1 MDMFDCNA
9 KPNKQEQA
17 IIAYLKTQ
25 HKSSGLWNETT
36 VEKIA
41 RDFDT
46 QPETIE
52 KVLRSIQNKLLFD
65 IRLSD
70 GKVISYCAINL
81 FKKEILY

>member
-1 MDMFDCNA
+1 MFDFNA

-25 HKSSGLWNETT
+25 HKKSGLWNETT
-36 VEKIA
+36 IEKIA

-46 QPETIE
+46 NRGTIE
-52 KVLRSIQNKLLFD
+52 KVLKSIQDKLLFD

-70 GKVISYCAINL
+70 EKVRSYCAIGL
-81 FKKEILY
+81 L